1 MANRHT
7 ETDRHID
14 RQTEEKHTEKYILLL
29 MFDKFWILNI
39 FNKHVRKKINI
50 KKDWK
55 HQKMAIISD
64 RWRSL
69 K

>member
-29 MFDKFWILNI
+29 ICLTNSEFWIFL
-39 FNKHVRKKINI
+39 
-50 KKDWK
+50 
-55 HQKMAIISD
+55 ISMSEK
-64 RWRSL
+64 RL
-69 K
+69 I